1 MERPRAAVLACR
13 QTVAQRLIADRS
25 FKKAFQQGAQ
35 VKAGASR
42 QNGKPAA

>member
-1 MERPRAAVLACR
+1 MQRPRAPVLACR

-35 VKAGASR
+35 VEAGASG
-42 QNGKPAA
+42 QNRKPAA